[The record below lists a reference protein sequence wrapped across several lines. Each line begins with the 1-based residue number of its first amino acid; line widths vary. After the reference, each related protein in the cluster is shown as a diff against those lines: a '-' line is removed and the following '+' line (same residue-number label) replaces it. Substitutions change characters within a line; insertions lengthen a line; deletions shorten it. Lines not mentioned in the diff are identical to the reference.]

1 MIEEKLL
8 GEGYIPLD
16 KSWMNRV
23 GVLDLLNGY
32 DDTINFLKKQK
43 VLGEDLQSLYQAS
56 LEWKAGKKY
65 IHVGQSGTL
74 LRFLRTASW
83 KLGLEKEFILE
94 GTLKNRKVCDDPSK
108 VIGQPLEK
116 VLKLDG
122 GTSQWVSA
130 VGLLYDL
137 RMKTDEPKINLT
149 YEAVDHWNDRRS
161 RKECWDPRYDVT
173 LLKQAVGY
181 LKILNGGERDFKEE
195 HSEDYCFAVAFGFM
209 TKYQGEKRWPKLKNH
224 ESNRLESMQTAL
236 MTYYGQNSQKTIY
249 SDDHRVVQA
258 MAMLIKSQNR
268 RMSIKEIRSRFS
280 NPDCVDKS
288 WPQFWKF
295 LEDSIK
301 IR

>member
-8 GEGYIPLD
+8 EKGYIPLD
-16 KSWMNRV
+16 KSWMNRM

-32 DDTINFLKKQK
+32 DDAINFLKKQK
-43 VLGEDLQSLYQAS
+43 VLGDDLKSLYQAS
-56 LEWKAGKKY
+56 LEWRAGEKK
-65 IHVGQSGTL
+65 IHVGESGTL

-94 GTLKNRKVCDDPSK
+94 GTLKNRKVCNDRSK

-116 VLKLDG
+116 VLELDG

-137 RMKTDEPKINLT
+137 RMETDEPKINLT
-149 YEAVDHWNDRRS
+149 YDGKDHWNKRRAEK
-161 RKECWDPRYDVT
+161 RCWDPRYDDT
-173 LLKQAVGY
+173 LAKQAVSY
-181 LKILNGGERDFKEE
+181 LNILNGGEREFKPE

-209 TKYQGEKRWPKLKNH
+209 LRYEGEKRWPKLKNH
-224 ESNRLESMQTAL
+224 ESNRFESMQNAL
-236 MTYYGQNSQKTIY
+236 MVYYGQDPNYMIDSN
-249 SDDHRVVQA
+249 DHRVVQS

-268 RMSIKEIRSRFS
+268 RMNIKQIRARFS
-280 NPDCVDKS
+280 NPNCVSKS

-295 LEDSIK
+295 LKDM
-301 IR
+301 R